1 MLNSVKKLVVVGLT
15 AAVLTGCQSTNPY
28 TGEQQVNK
36 TAKYGGIGALAGA
49 VIGGLADGEKGALR
63 GAAIGAT
70 AGAGYGYYTDQ
81 QEAKLR
87 QKLRGTGVKINRYG
101 NDLQLVMPS
110 NITFDSSKSAVKSSF
125 YPVLGSVSNVFKE
138 FDKNL
143 IEVIGYT
150 DSTGGSKINLPLSQA
165 RAKSVADY
173 LTYQGLSLTRI
184 TYYGAGSSNPIAENK
199 TKAGRALNRRV
210 EINLKPAPR
219 S

>member
-1 MLNSVKKLVVVGLT
+1 MLNSVRKLVVVGLT
-15 AAVLTGCQSTNPY
+15 AAVLAGCQTTNPY

-125 YPVLGSVSNVFKE
+125 YPVLGSVAKVFKE

-143 IEVIGYT
+143 IEVVGYT